1 MGKIRSRIRSICRLQ
16 FADAADAASWDIA
29 PGTGAVLPDDAALTE
44 VKVERYASM
53 RAETAPEGGSDVC
66 ETVIT
71 ARTYCRLPG
80 DMARKVWAARGGL
93 SEAQCNPMRRWRR
106 RRNAPTT
113 LRATMPRCFP
123 SRGATS
129 AGLSGCFDCGLRPP
143 CVFCDTA
150 RCYNICAYFF

>member
-80 DMARKVWAARGGL
+80 DMARKVWVATGVNGERWVVGGTVQPYATVETQEECPDDPAGDHATVL
-93 SEAQCNPMRRWRR
+93 SVTWR
-106 RRNAPTT
+106 
-113 LRATMPRCFP
+113 
-123 SRGATS
+123 
-129 AGLSGCFDCGLRPP
+129 DKCGPVR
-143 CVFCDTA
+143 VF
-150 RCYNICAYFF
+150 